1 MYMPTIAELRP
12 DLREYIDVHGLE
24 KKWQKAKALFESNP
38 FHASLNT
45 ELLEPK
51 HRGIYSFRLDKRY
64 RALFIHLG
72 DGVIEVF
79 AITNHYRKS

>member
-1 MYMPTIAELRP
+1 MPKIAELRP
-12 DLREYIDVHGLE
+12 DLHEYLDAHGLA
-24 KKWQKAKALFESNP
+24 KKWQKAKALLENNP

-51 HRGIYSFRLDKRY
+51 HRAIYSFRLDKKY

-72 DGVIEVF
+72 GGVIEVF
-79 AITNHYRKS
+79 AITKHYRKS

>member
-1 MYMPTIAELRP
+1 MPKIAELRP
-12 DLREYIDVHGLE
+12 DLLEYLDAHGLV
-24 KKWQKAKALFESNP
+24 KKWQKAKALFKNNP

-51 HRGIYSFRLDKRY
+51 RRAIYSFRIDKRY
-64 RALFIHLG
+64 RALFIHVSG
-72 DGVIEVF
+72 GVIEVF

>member
-1 MYMPTIAELRP
+1 MPKIRELRF
-12 DLREYIDVHGLE
+12 DLQEYLKVHGLV
-24 KKWQKAKALFESNP
+24 KKWLKAKTLFENNP

-51 HRGIYSFRLDKRY
+51 HRALYSFRLDKKH
-64 RALFIHLG
+64 RALFIYLG
-72 DGVIEVF
+72 DDVEVF